1 MGRYLK
7 KMDAIYNAS
16 FTQNASN
23 ITGPDTSALLFES
36 FVRIIIPTIFGLIV
50 FLGLVGNLL
59 VIIVVF
65 SYKQMQN
72 TTNILIVSLAF
83 ADLFFIIFC
92 VPFTA
97 TLYALPIWPFGDIW
111 CKIVNY
117 LMYVCA
123 YASVWTLV
131 LMSFDRYL
139 AVVHPIS
146 SMRFRNTRNACIL
159 IVLTWFIFSIG
170 HIRLL
175 LQYRMHEYEYSGA
188 NRSSCINLE
197 EDTLPLFHA
206 CFFAFGYVIPLL
218 ITCVLYGFLLKR
230 LLYGV
235 VPGGSQRV
243 ESIRSKK
250 RVTRMIIIVVVVFA
264 ICWLPIHISFMIQYL
279 GPHYEAS
286 IVSTSFMMAA
296 NCIAYMNSCMNP
308 ILYAFLSENFRRSF
322 KNLLCCKRER
332 NNKFEY
338 ERTHARGHEKDQK
351 DTLLNNA
358 TKPLDVTSKE
368 CLLNN
373 TLKITENGKDSNSN
387 SENEL
392 EMRTVITICNTQGR

>member
-1 MGRYLK
+1 
-7 KMDAIYNAS
+7 MDTIFNTTIS
-16 FTQNASN
+16 STSVSRNDSN
-23 ITGPDTSALLFES
+23 STNVDESALLFERL
-36 FVRIIIPTIFGLIV
+36 VRIIIPTIFGLIV

-59 VIIVVF
+59 VIIVVY
-65 SYKQMQN
+65 SYKQMRN

-97 TLYALPIWPFGDIW
+97 TLYAMPIWPFGDIW
-111 CKIVNY
+111 CKIVNF

-146 SMRFRNTRNACIL
+146 SMRIRNTRNAYIL
-159 IVLTWFIFSIG
+159 IALTWSIFSIG

-175 LQYRMHEYEYSGA
+175 LQYDELEYEYGGE
-188 NRSSCINLE
+188 NRSICHNVE
-197 EDTLPLFHA
+197 KETLPLFHA

-235 VPGGSQRV
+235 VPGGSQRA

-264 ICWLPIHISFMIQYL
+264 ICWLPIHIHFMIQSFDPY
-279 GPHYEAS
+279 YEAN
-286 IVSTSFMMAA
+286 ILNTSFLMTA

-308 ILYAFLSENFRRSF
+308 ILYAFLSDNFRRSF

-332 NNKFEY
+332 YNKFEY
-338 ERTHARGHEKDQK
+338 ERTHARCHEKDQK
-351 DTLLNNA
+351 ETLLNNA
-358 TKPLDVTSKE
+358 TKPSNVNSKE
-368 CLLNN
+368 CLLN
-373 TLKITENGKDSNSN
+373 TTTKIAENEKDSNCN
-387 SENEL
+387 SESAL
-392 EMRTVITICNTQGR
+392 EMKTVITICN

>member
-1 MGRYLK
+1 
-7 KMDAIYNAS
+7 MDAQINTTDSQAL
-16 FTQNASN
+16 N
-23 ITGPDTSALLFES
+23 GTSADESAMLFES
-36 FVRIIIPTIFGLIV
+36 LVRIIIPTIFGLIV

-59 VIIVVF
+59 VIIVVY

-97 TLYALPIWPFGDIW
+97 TLYAMPTWPFGDIW

-146 SMRFRNTRNACIL
+146 SMRLRNTRNAYIL
-159 IVLTWFIFSIG
+159 IVLTWFIFSVG

-175 LQYRMHEYEYSGA
+175 IQYNVLEYNYSGA
-188 NRSSCINLE
+188 MRSSCINIE

-206 CFFAFGYVIPLL
+206 CFFAFGYVLPLL
-218 ITCVLYGFLLKR
+218 IICVLYGFLLKR

-235 VPGGSQRV
+235 VPGGSQRA
-243 ESIRSKK
+243 ENIRSKK
-250 RVTRMIIIVVVVFA
+250 RVTRMIIIVVVIFA
-264 ICWLPIHISFMIQYL
+264 LCWLPIHICFMIQYFDL
-279 GPHYEAS
+279 NYETN
-286 IVSTSFMMAA
+286 IVNTSFLMTA

-322 KNLLCCKRER
+322 KKLLCCKRER
-332 NNKFEY
+332 WNKFEY
-338 ERTHARGHEKDQK
+338 ERTQARGHEKENKDTK

-358 TKPLDVTSKE
+358 TKCTEVNSKE
-368 CLLNN
+368 LLLNN
-373 TLKITENGKDSNSN
+373 TTKITENGKDSNCN
-387 SENEL
+387 SENAL
-392 EMRTVITICNTQGR
+392 EMKTIKNL

>member
-1 MGRYLK
+1 
-7 KMDAIYNAS
+7 MDAHINTSGY
-16 FTQNASN
+16 QNVSN
-23 ITGPDTSALLFES
+23 GTGADESALFFES
-36 FVRIIIPTIFGLIV
+36 LVRIIIPTIFGLIV

-59 VIIVVF
+59 VIIVVY

-97 TLYALPIWPFGDIW
+97 TLYAMPTWPFGDIW

-146 SMRFRNTRNACIL
+146 SMRLRNTRNAYIL
-159 IVLTWFIFSIG
+159 IVLTWFIFSVG

-175 LQYRMHEYEYSGA
+175 LQYNVFEYKYGGA
-188 NRSSCINLE
+188 ERSSCINVE
-197 EDTLPLFHA
+197 GETLPIFHA
-206 CFFAFGYVIPLL
+206 CFFAFGYVVPLQ
-218 ITCVLYGFLLKR
+218 IICVLYGFLLKR

-235 VPGGSQRV
+235 VPGGSQRA

-264 ICWLPIHISFMIQYL
+264 ICWLPIHICFMIQYFD
-279 GPHYEAS
+279 PHYETN
-286 IVSTSFMMAA
+286 ILNTSFLMTA

-332 NNKFEY
+332 LNKFEY
-338 ERTHARGHEKDQK
+338 ERTHARCHEKEVYTK
-351 DTLLNNA
+351 ETLLNNSSKDA
-358 TKPLDVTSKE
+358 GVNSKE

-373 TLKITENGKDSNSN
+373 TTKISENGKDSNCN
-387 SENEL
+387 SANNF
-392 EMRTVITICNTQGR
+392 EMKTVNNL